1 MRRQKVN
8 AVRVGAAF
16 LERLSGSIDPL
27 RGRFRDEFEERSRS
41 ERLCQIR
48 RAVVLPFD
56 RSTGSV

>member
-8 AVRVGAAF
+8 AVRVGGVS
-16 LERLSGSIDPL
+16 ERLSGSIDPL